1 MTMSSSVT
9 IGSRPDCD
17 WVVNVPS
24 VSGHHC
30 RLTRDENGF
39 VLEDLNS
46 TNGTFVNGE
55 RIRGAVRV
63 RVMAT
68 DTIHL
73 GSHALSAERL
83 LSLID
88 REPAPAISFRGAE
101 MVIGRIPGCDHVI
114 DLPMISSRHA
124 RLFREGDRILIE
136 DLRSSNGTFVNGTR
150 VEGPVVL
157 NSGDEVGLGSHLV
170 TLAAD
175 SWTQSNAVQPARPS
189 EPLSETPQAA
199 VPSLTEVATSSST
212 SNLATELA
220 GMLSRPWRLLALLA
234 QAPLAAFLIVGLVET
249 KSPAP
254 ILFWLGIAAIWFG
267 LSTGLFGHAVNAL
280 LERTEWTRSA
290 RFVTLL
296 LALATLCAAQCVL
309 VWLVASN
316 MAGLK
321 ASTLPALSLLF
332 LAALVG
338 LAMGFV
344 VLALAPRP
352 AIAWSSAGLL
362 LLLFSLLGGFRPP
375 LQNQP
380 AWLRPISGLLPSR
393 WAFECLVLL
402 EAGEPEIGTAGNDA
416 DAKKPDLAEL
426 YFPAASH
433 RMGIPADA
441 LALVLML
448 IGLAG
453 ATIYLSAISTTARPG
468 QGLSAGRVSSGR
480 EVTTT

>member
-1 MTMSSSVT
+1 MSKSVT

-17 WVVNVPS
+17 LVVNVPS

-55 RIRGAVRV
+55 RIRSAVRV
-63 RVMAT
+63 RLTAT
-68 DTIHL
+68 DSIHL

-83 LSLID
+83 LSLIE
-88 REPAPAISFRGAE
+88 REPTPTISFRGAE
-101 MVIGRIPGCDHVI
+101 MVIGRVLGCDQVI

-170 TLAAD
+170 TVAAD
-175 SWTQSNAVQPARPS
+175 SWTQADVVQPVRS
-189 EPLSETPQAA
+189 GEPLSGTPQAA
-199 VPSLTEVATSSST
+199 VPSLTESSVTSST
-212 SNLATELA
+212 SSPATGLA
-220 GMLSRPWRLLALLA
+220 GLLSRPWRPVALLA
-234 QAPLAAFLIVGLVET
+234 QAPLAALLIVGLVGT
-249 KSPAP
+249 NSPAP
-254 ILFWLGIAAIWFG
+254 ILFWLGLAAIWFG

-280 LERTEWTRSA
+280 LERIEWTGSA

-296 LALATLCAAQCVL
+296 LALAALCAAQCVL

-321 ASTLPALSLLF
+321 ASTLPALSFLF

-338 LAMGFV
+338 LAMGLV
-344 VLALAPRP
+344 ILVLAPRP
-352 AIAWSSAGLL
+352 AIAWSIAVLL
-362 LLLFSLLGGFRPP
+362 LLLFSFLGGFRPT
-375 LQNQP
+375 LQDQP
-380 AWLRPISGLLPSR
+380 VWLRPIAGLLPSR
-393 WAFECLVLL
+393 WAFEGLVLL
-402 EAGEPEIGTAGNDA
+402 EAVEPEIQTAGSDWQPE
-416 DAKKPDLAEL
+416 KPDMAEL
-426 YFPAASH
+426 YFPAATH
-433 RMGIPADA
+433 RMGTSADA

-448 IGLAG
+448 IGLSAAAIFLSAN
-453 ATIYLSAISTTARPG
+453 ATIVKPGKDGGVQATPAGESEGSAA
-468 QGLSAGRVSSGR
+468 
-480 EVTTT
+480 

>member
-1 MTMSSSVT
+1 MSKSVT

-17 WVVNVPS
+17 LVVNVLS

-30 RLTRDENGF
+30 RLTRDETGF

-46 TNGTFVNGE
+46 TNGTFVYGE

-63 RVMAT
+63 RLTAT

-73 GSHALSAERL
+73 GSHALSAERV

-88 REPAPAISFRGAE
+88 REPTPAITFRGAE
-101 MVIGRIPGCDHVI
+101 MVIGRVPGCDHVI

-175 SWTQSNAVQPARPS
+175 SWTQADVVQPARPGQ
-189 EPLSETPQAA
+189 LVSETPQSF
-199 VPSLTEVATSSST
+199 VPSLTEIATSSST
-212 SNLATELA
+212 SSPATGLD
-220 GMLSRPWRLLALLA
+220 GILSRPWRFVALLA
-234 QAPLAAFLIVGLVET
+234 QAPLAAFLIVGLVGT
-249 KSPAP
+249 NSPAP
-254 ILFWLGIAAIWFG
+254 ILFWLGIAAIWFD
-267 LSTGLFGHAVNAL
+267 LSTGLLNDAMNAM
-280 LERTEWTRSA
+280 LERIGLTGSTRFLSGI
-290 RFVTLL
+290 
-296 LALATLCAAQCVL
+296 LAFAALCAAQCVL

-316 MAGLK
+316 MAALM
-321 ASTLPALSLLF
+321 ASTLPALSFLF

-338 LAMGFV
+338 LAMGLV
-344 VLALAPRP
+344 VLALAPHP
-352 AIAWSSAGLL
+352 AIAWSSAVLL
-362 LLLFSLLGGFRPP
+362 LLLFSFLGG
-375 LQNQP
+375 
-380 AWLRPISGLLPSR
+380 LRPTLREQPDLARPIAGLFPSR
-393 WAFECLVLL
+393 WAFEGLLLL
-402 EAGEPEIGTAGNDA
+402 EAGEPEIGTVGAE
-416 DAKKPDLAEL
+416 KSDLAEH

-433 RMGIPADA
+433 RMGTGADA

-448 IGLAG
+448 TG
-453 ATIYLSAISTTARPG
+453 LSAAVFLTAGSTIARPG
-468 QGLSAGRVSSGR
+468 QGWGVQTAAEGR
-480 EVTTT
+480 

>member
-1 MTMSSSVT
+1 
-9 IGSRPDCD
+9 
-17 WVVNVPS
+17 VVNVPS

-63 RVMAT
+63 RLMVT

-73 GSHALSAERL
+73 GSHALPMGQV
-83 LSLID
+83 LSLLVP
-88 REPAPAISFRGAE
+88 EPTPTISFRGAE
-101 MVIGRIPGCDHVI
+101 MVIGRVPGCDQVI

-124 RLFREGDRILIE
+124 RLFREGDQILIE

-157 NSGDEVGLGSHLV
+157 NSGDEVGLGSHRV

-175 SWTQSNAVQPARPS
+175 SWTQADVVQPARTGQPV
-189 EPLSETPQAA
+189 SETPQAA
-199 VPSLTEVATSSST
+199 VPSLTESSTTSST
-212 SNLATELA
+212 SSLATVLA
-220 GMLSRPWRLLALLA
+220 GILSRPWRLVALLA
-234 QAPLAAFLIVGLVET
+234 QAPLAALLIVGLVKT

-254 ILFWLGIAAIWFG
+254 TLFWLGIAAIWFG

-280 LERTEWTRSA
+280 LERIEWTGSA
-290 RFVTLL
+290 RFVSRL
-296 LALATLCAAQCVL
+296 LALGALCAAQCVL

-316 MAGLK
+316 IAGLK

-362 LLLFSLLGGFRPP
+362 LLLFALLGGCRPL

-380 AWLRPISGLLPSR
+380 AWLRPVSGLLPSR
-393 WAFECLVLL
+393 WTFEGLLLL
-402 EAGEPEIGTAGNDA
+402 EAGEPELGTAGIDA
-416 DAKKPDLAEL
+416 DAEKPDLAEF
-426 YFPAASH
+426 YFPAASQ
-433 RMGIPADA
+433 RMGIGADA
-441 LALVLML
+441 LALLLML
-448 IGLAG
+448 IGLSG
-453 ATIYLSAISTTARPG
+453 ATVYLWAISTPARQG
-468 QGLSAGRVSSGR
+468 QGWGEDRLPRAVR
-480 EVTTT
+480 